1 MPNWC
6 ANYLTIDC
14 DEKTLNDIKSKLEY
28 AKSYSGSL
36 GQLKKQHEKELSYIK
51 SDDDRLRITSEYEI
65 KKRKLEDAGVNDGE
79 VLVFKTLVGLPPDVT
94 KEQYDENWYNIN
106 VDNYGTKWDVTYD
119 EYNWDFDNGGISV
132 TMETAWSPPEGFCNM
147 LMSQYKGITLLELHY
162 EEPGCDFCGKY
173 TLDRE
178 AGEDEFNADDE
189 CYNYLEGLYKLDQVD
204 MFWSE
209 AENYLDNDFDSVD
222 DYIAM
227 FGFLDENNDRDKV
240 IINDLKQMYEEHFAD
255 AE

>member
-1 MPNWC
+1 
-6 ANYLTIDC
+6 
-14 DEKTLNDIKSKLEY
+14 
-28 AKSYSGSL
+28 
-36 GQLKKQHEKELSYIK
+36 
-51 SDDDRLRITSEYEI
+51 
-65 KKRKLEDAGVNDGE
+65 
-79 VLVFKTLVGLPPDVT
+79 
-94 KEQYDENWYNIN
+94 
-106 VDNYGTKWDVTYD
+106 
-119 EYNWDFDNGGISV
+119 
-132 TMETAWSPPEGFCNM
+132 
-147 LMSQYKGITLLELHY
+147 MSQYKGITQLKLHY

-222 DYIAM
+222 DYINM